1 MKKRKWIYVME
12 PAEYEIE
19 CDRCDG
25 VNIAWSEFEHM
36 IWCYDCKIDT
46 KGFAGVFSGPIP
58 IKAAEMLGMSFDR
71 IRLSDNKLMKLD
83 KNV

>member
-1 MKKRKWIYVME
+1 MEKREWVYVME

-25 VNIAWSEFEHM
+25 TNIAWSEFAHM

-58 IKAAEMLGMSFDR
+58 IKIAGMLGMSFER
-71 IRLSDNKLMKLD
+71 IRLSDNKLLKFD
-83 KNV
+83 E